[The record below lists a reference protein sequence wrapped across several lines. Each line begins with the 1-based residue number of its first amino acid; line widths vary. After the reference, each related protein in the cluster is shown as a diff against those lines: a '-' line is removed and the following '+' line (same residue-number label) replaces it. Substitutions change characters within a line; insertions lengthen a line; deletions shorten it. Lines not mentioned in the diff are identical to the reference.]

1 MSEEHRKI
9 LEMLNSGKITVDD
22 AERLLA
28 AIGGKSAESED
39 REPEFQAKMEGFV
52 DRVRKAKAEAKAAK
66 VKAKAE
72 VKAVM
77 AEAKAGREH
86 AGGSGRQ
93 KPFTPNYLR
102 VTVQSSSGDNVNVK
116 VPINLIRAGMKFQ
129 GLMSFVPES
138 AREQINAKLGEKGID
153 IDLGKIKSQDLEEIL
168 QALGEL
174 EVNVD
179 SDDGDRVR
187 VFCE

>member
-9 LEMLNSGKITVDD
+9 LEMLNSGKITMDD

-28 AIGGKSAESED
+28 AVGGSSEKQED
-39 REPEFQAKMEGFV
+39 DLEKEFTDKNTI
-52 DRVRKAKAEAKAAK
+52 KASVKEAK
-66 VKAKAE
+66 E
-72 VKAVM
+72 
-77 AEAKAGREH
+77 KAGTARE
-86 AGGSGRQ
+86 AAREARNLAKGKNGT

-102 VTVQSSSGDNVNVK
+102 VTVQSSSGDNVNIK